1 MPKQT
6 IVISSP
12 ADLSLHNN
20 QISIKVHDCK
30 KDTIFRPIEDIRTV
44 LIDNHSAHITIPL
57 INALADNN
65 IAVIICNERHIPN
78 TMLMDLESNSLQ
90 TKSFRAQLEAS
101 VPLKKQ
107 IWKQIVEAKIRNQS
121 SLLDNLG
128 YSPAYLKKYYDN
140 VKSGDSTN
148 REGAA
153 AKEYWKKV
161 FGTDF
166 IRDRYAP
173 APNNLLNY
181 GYALLRASVAR
192 ALMNSGL
199 LPSIGVFHKNY
210 FNSFPLADD
219 VMEPYRPFID
229 AKVIQLHNRGIS
241 QLDKHIKYEL
251 IELFYQSITESDLS
265 TTTSSLS
272 KIYCGENRYIIYPS
286 LKTIQ

>member
-1 MPKQT
+1 
-6 IVISSP
+6 
-12 ADLSLHNN
+12 
-20 QISIKVHDCK
+20 
-30 KDTIFRPIEDIRTV
+30 
-44 LIDNHSAHITIPL
+44 
-57 INALADNN
+57 
-65 IAVIICNERHIPN
+65 
-78 TMLMDLESNSLQ
+78 MDLESNSLQ